1 VTFWGRERRS
11 LARLLLYETQG
22 STNNIMARTIAR
34 QPGVIVVAVALFASL
49 ALRADPAP
57 DPSKVNDITAA
68 LVQAGAKV
76 KELKAL
82 EVGGIVVLRGRTDD
96 RASAEQAAALTH
108 GLGYARVANLI
119 QVVVP
124 ADDVAIERL
133 AERQLGMSRS
143 LDGCQI
149 HVDSDN
155 GVVRLNGTVQ
165 SELQK
170 DVAIQLVRSIYGV
183 KSVQFGLRK

>member
-1 VTFWGRERRS
+1 MT
-11 LARLLLYETQG
+11 
-22 STNNIMARTIAR
+22 RTIAR
-34 QPGVIVVAVALFASL
+34 QLGVMAAVLILSATLPLCAES
-49 ALRADPAP
+49 P
-57 DPSKVNDITAA
+57 KVTDLTPR
-68 LVQAGAKV
+68 LLKAGAKV
-76 KELKAL
+76 EGLRAL
-82 EVGGIVVLRGRTDD
+82 EVGGIVVLRGRTEE
-96 RASAEQAAALTH
+96 RAEAAKAETLMH

-119 QVVVP
+119 QVEVP

-149 HVDSDN
+149 RVNSSN

-170 DVAIQLVRSIYGV
+170 DVAIQLVRSIDGV
-183 KSVQFGLRK
+183 KSVQFGVHK

>member
-1 VTFWGRERRS
+1 MTR
-11 LARLLLYETQG
+11 A
-22 STNNIMARTIAR
+22 IA
-34 QPGVIVVAVALFASL
+34 PKVGVMAVAFLLFAGLS
-49 ALRADPAP
+49 LRADSA
-57 DPSKVNDITAA
+57 KVNDITAQ
-68 LVQAGAKV
+68 LIKAGAQV
-76 KELKAL
+76 KGLRAL

-96 RASAEQAAALTH
+96 PNDATQAATLAR
-108 GLGYARVANLI
+108 GLGYSRVANLI
-119 QVVVP
+119 QVLVP

-155 GVVRLNGTVQ
+155 GVVHLDGTVQ

-170 DVAIQLVRSIYGV
+170 DVAIQIVRSIYGV
-183 KSVQFGLRK
+183 KSVEFGLHK

>member
-1 VTFWGRERRS
+1 MT
-11 LARLLLYETQG
+11 
-22 STNNIMARTIAR
+22 RTIASHL
-34 QPGVIVVAVALFASL
+34 GATAVAVLLFAAL
-49 ALRADPAP
+49 PLRADSA
-57 DPSKVNDITAA
+57 KVNDITAS

-76 KELKAL
+76 DDLRAL

-96 RASAEQAAALTH
+96 RAAAEQAATLAR

-119 QVVVP
+119 QVLVP
-124 ADDVAIERL
+124 ADDTAIERL
-133 AERQLGMSRS
+133 AERRLGMSRS

-155 GVVRLNGTVQ
+155 GVVRLNGTVK

-170 DVAIQLVRSIYGV
+170 DVAIQLVRAIYGV
-183 KSVQFGLRK
+183 KSVYFGIRK

>member
-1 VTFWGRERRS
+1 MAAVILFFAGFS
-11 LARLLLYETQG
+11 L
-22 STNNIMARTIAR
+22 S
-34 QPGVIVVAVALFASL
+34 
-49 ALRADPAP
+49 AD
-57 DPSKVNDITAA
+57 SGKVNDITA
-68 LVQAGAKV
+68 LLIKAGAQV
-76 KELKAL
+76 KGLRAL
-82 EVGGIVVLRGRTDD
+82 EVGGIVVLRGRVDD
-96 RASAEQAAALTH
+96 PTEATQAATLAR
-108 GLGYARVANLI
+108 GLGYNRVANLI
-119 QVVVP
+119 QILVP

-155 GVVRLNGTVQ
+155 GDVRLDGTVQ

-170 DVAIQLVRSIYGV
+170 DVAIQIVRSIYGV

>member
-1 VTFWGRERRS
+1 MAAAVYDEWN
-11 LARLLLYETQG
+11 
-22 STNNIMARTIAR
+22 TNNIMTRTIAR
-34 QPGVIVVAVALFASL
+34 QLGVMALAVVVL
-49 ALRADPAP
+49 ATLSLRADS
-57 DPSKVNDITAA
+57 SKVNDITAS
-68 LVQAGAKV
+68 LVKAGASV
-76 KELKAL
+76 QDLKAL

-96 RASAEQAAALTH
+96 RAAAEQVAILAH

-119 QVVVP
+119 QVLIP
-124 ADDVAIERL
+124 ADDAAIERL